1 MKYTN
6 PIRHG
11 MYPDPSIV
19 RVGEYYYLANST
31 FEYYPGIAI
40 SRSKDLVNW
49 ESLKGVATKPQQ
61 ADLRTSKS
69 NEGIFAVCIRY
80 HEEHFYVVTTNF
92 AEFKTFIIRGELT
105 AEKEITWEDTRVEV
119 DVRGIDPDLYFENGR
134 TYLQFTGYVDD
145 KGTKAL
151 QQVEINLESGEI
163 LRGPEIISYGTGGR
177 DVEGPHIIKKN
188 DWYYLLAA
196 EGGTGQGHMIT
207 IFRSKNLWGPYE
219 DEAGINPL
227 FTNRDRAEE
236 PLQNIGHADLFTD
249 VNGNWWMSCL
259 GTHPA
264 HVGFSMITNIG
275 RETLLYPVIWDGDWP
290 EIYHGVPTEEVDL
303 QDFPKHAKAVGEQKK
318 ERFVEN
324 FENGALSDDW
334 LTLRDGLGENLVV
347 EEGKMTLTGR
357 EKELSELGT
366 PAFLGVRQAE
376 IEEEFC
382 VELSKESDPGEGYFG
397 LAVIINVDHYAELT
411 ITKAGEGYEVH
422 RIQKIA
428 DVEIDRCV
436 GQLDQMPEELKL
448 VNTGAK
454 KCFQATA
461 GEQTVSFE
469 MDAINL
475 SNEALAALN
484 TGDIEG
490 IHAYGDSKMVVTKAT
505 RQP

>member
-334 LTLRDGLGENLVV
+334 LTLRDELGENLVV

-366 PAFLGVRQAE
+366 PVFLGVRQAE

-490 IHAYGDSKMVVTKAT
+490 IHAYGDSKMIVTKAT